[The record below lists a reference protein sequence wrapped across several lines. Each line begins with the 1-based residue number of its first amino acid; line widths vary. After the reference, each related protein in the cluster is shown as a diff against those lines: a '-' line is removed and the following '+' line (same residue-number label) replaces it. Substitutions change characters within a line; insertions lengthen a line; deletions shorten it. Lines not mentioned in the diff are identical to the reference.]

1 MTDTPRRAVIY
12 ARFSSD
18 LQDARSVTDQVALC
32 HEHAARQRW
41 TVIQVYTDEAISC
54 ASMHGRLG
62 LQRLVDDAGRGTFDV
77 ILVEDIDRLSR
88 NAADTIR
95 LREQMEF
102 IGIEIHTCASGLVT
116 ELHAGL
122 GGLMSSMFLKNLAT
136 HVRRGQ
142 AGRVREGL
150 SGGGITYGYA
160 PVPGKRGERVIV
172 EREAEIVRRV
182 FAEYVTGR
190 TPRDIAVGLNYDKIK
205 PPRGKFW
212 SAGTI
217 HGNRARGSGL
227 LSNALYDGRLVWN
240 KVAMKKDPA
249 TGKRISRVNP
259 ETDWQT
265 TAVPHLR
272 IVDAET
278 FKAAQARMDER
289 SHEAPAKARKP
300 RHLLSAL
307 LRCGC
312 CGGAMVLKDRDSKG
326 RRVYCAPM
334 HQGSG
339 CPNGRAYYLDDIER
353 RVLAG
358 LEEQLKDPRAIEQ
371 FLKTYVEERKRLAA
385 AETAKRQRKETRLS
399 EVRREFDRAFTS
411 YIKCFATEEETAP
424 LLAALREERKAL
436 EAELAEMPPPA
447 NVVSLHPGARKRY
460 LEIVNDLATS
470 LPRRHVASNEGI
482 STALRELVSCV
493 TITPADK
500 GPPTIAVTGRLSVLI
515 GGDMPPNFRGVIDGS
530 GGPLPSIPPTGLAS
544 VHFGTRSGLA
554 RQGRDDTTDTIQ

>member
-1 MTDTPRRAVIY
+1 MTDTPRRAAIY

-18 LQDARSVTDQVALC
+18 LQDARSITDQVAMC
-32 HEHAARQRW
+32 RDHAKRQGW
-41 TVIQVYTDEAISC
+41 TVTEVYADEAISG
-54 ASMHGRLG
+54 ASMHGRVG
-62 LQRLVDDAGRGTFDV
+62 LQCLLDAANRGAFNV
-77 ILVEDIDRLSR
+77 ILLEHIDRLSR
-88 NAADTIR
+88 NAADTMH

-102 IGIEIHTCASGLVT
+102 ISIEIHTCASGLVT
-116 ELHAGL
+116 KLHAGL
-122 GGLMSSMFLKNLAT
+122 EGLMSDMYIEQLRH

-142 AGRVREGL
+142 AGRVRDGL
-150 SGGGITYGYA
+150 VAGGITYGYA
-160 PVPGKRGERVIV
+160 PVPGKRGERLIV
-172 EREAEIVRRV
+172 DEEAEIVRRV
-182 FAEYVTGR
+182 FAEYVAGW
-190 TPRDIAVGLNYDKIK
+190 TPRDIAINLNRDKVR
-205 PPRGKFW
+205 PPRGKYW

-259 ETDWQT
+259 ESDWQMT
-265 TAVPHLR
+265 TVPHLR

-278 FKAAQARMDER
+278 FKAAQTRMDER

-300 RHLLSAL
+300 RHLLSGL

-358 LEEQLKDPRAIEQ
+358 LDEQLKDPRAIER

-385 AETAKRQRKETRLS
+385 AEGAKRARKENRLA
-399 EVRREFDRAFTS
+399 EVKREFDRAFRS
-411 YIKCFATEEETAP
+411 YIKGLATEEDTGPILGE
-424 LLAALREERKAL
+424 LRMERKAL
-436 EAELAEMPPPA
+436 EAELAEMAPPT
-447 NVVSLHPGARKRY
+447 NVVSLHPGAMKRY

-470 LPRRHVASNEGI
+470 LPQRDVASNEGI
-482 STALRELVSCV
+482 SSALRELVSCV
-493 TITPADK
+493 TITPPADK

-515 GGDMPPNFRGVIDGS
+515 GGNMPPNFRGVIGGS
-530 GGPLPSIPPTGLAS
+530 GGGI
-544 VHFGTRSGLA
+544 
-554 RQGRDDTTDTIQ
+554 